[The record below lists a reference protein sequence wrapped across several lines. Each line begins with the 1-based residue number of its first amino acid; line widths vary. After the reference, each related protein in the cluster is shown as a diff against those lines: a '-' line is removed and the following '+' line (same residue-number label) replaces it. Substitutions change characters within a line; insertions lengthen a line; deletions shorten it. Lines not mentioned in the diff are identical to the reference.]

1 MNIHILVLVIAI
13 ALFGVLAFK
22 QMSALI
28 LAPLV
33 TIFVILCSGLPVL
46 ESLKGLFMPAA
57 TDYVTKYFLTFFV
70 GALFGAVY
78 QYTGAAESIARA
90 IAGLCRGKY
99 VAPIIMCITGILT
112 FGGVSGF
119 VVFFVIYPI
128 ALNLFKEGNLTRRL
142 IPAAISAGCWTW
154 SMSAPGS
161 PSIQNVIAMD
171 SLGTPSTAA
180 FVPSLITAIVMFALI
195 FVWLEVRARSFTKKG
210 IVFDDPTLKFQLT
223 AEELPNPDEEKDLP
237 NVIVAILPIILI
249 LVMFN
254 NPMHPFPVETSVFA
268 GVALA
273 TILMFKR
280 IKGVNEWIGVFNKG
294 AADSGVA
301 ILNTAIVVGFGGVVQ
316 NTQGFNDLVTALK
329 NMSMQPLVF
338 VMITVA
344 ICAGACGSASG
355 GMGVAFNALKDTY
368 IQMGVS
374 LPYVHRIAAIAA
386 GPLDT
391 LPHQGAQITLL
402 GICKLTHKEAY
413 WGYRC
418 YTDFHPIH
426 LLWCIHL
433 TCTVGL
439 IRKKIFSR
447 WLGMYSLRHCRNRIK
462 DKKSP
467 DFHLNEV
474 GIRSFF
480 RG

>member
-1 MNIHILVLVIAI
+1 MNLHILVLIIAI
-13 ALFGVLAFK
+13 ALFGILAFK

-33 TIFVILCSGLPVL
+33 TIFVIICSGLPIL
-46 ESLKGLFMPAA
+46 DSLKESFMPAA
-57 TDYVTKYFLTFFV
+57 SEYVTSYFLVFFV

-90 IAGLCRGKY
+90 IAGLCHGKF
-99 VAPIIMCITGILT
+99 VAPIIMCITGLLT

-128 ALNLFKEGNLTRRL
+128 ALNLFKEANLTRRL

-154 SMSAPGS
+154 SMSGPGS
-161 PSIQNVIAMD
+161 PSIQNVIAMENLD
-171 SLGTPSTAA
+171 TPSTAA
-180 FVPSLITAIVMFALI
+180 FIPSLITTVAMFLMI
-195 FVWLEVRARSFTKKG
+195 FIWLEMRARSFTKRG
-210 IVFDDPTLKFQLT
+210 LLFHDTTLKYQLSDD
-223 AEELPNPDEEKDLP
+223 ELPKDDKDKDLP
-237 NVIVAILPIILI
+237 NVIVAVLPIILI
-249 LVMFN
+249 LVLFN

-280 IKGVNEWIGVFNKG
+280 ISGITEWINVFNKG

-301 ILNTAIVVGFGGVVQ
+301 ILNTAIVVGFGGVVK
-316 NTQGFNDLVTALK
+316 NTQGFTDLVDALK
-329 NMSMQPLVF
+329 GMSMPPLVF

-355 GMGVAFNALKDTY
+355 GMGVAFNALKSTY
-368 IQMGVS
+368 IKMGIP
-374 LPYVHRIAAIAA
+374 LPYVHRISAIAA
-386 GPLDT
+386 GTLDT

-413 WGYRC
+413 ADIAVTQILIPFLSCGI
-418 YTDFHPIH
+418 FI
-426 LLWCIHL
+426 LLASF
-433 TCTVGL
+433 GL
-439 IRKKIFSR
+439 
-447 WLGMYSLRHCRNRIK
+447 
-462 DKKSP
+462 
-467 DFHLNEV
+467 
-474 GIRSFF
+474 
-480 RG
+480 

>member
-1 MNIHILVLVIAI
+1 MNIHILVLIIAI

-33 TIFVILCSGLPVL
+33 TIFVILCSGLPIL
-46 ESLKGLFMPAA
+46 DSLKGLFMPAA
-57 TDYVTKYFLTFFV
+57 TDYITKYFLTFFV

-90 IAGLCRGKY
+90 IAGLCHGKF

-210 IVFDDPTLKFQLT
+210 IVFDDPSLKYQLSP
-223 AEELPNPDEEKDLP
+223 EELPNPDEEKDLP

-249 LVMFN
+249 LVLFN

-273 TILMFKR
+273 TILMFRR

-355 GMGVAFNALKDTY
+355 GMGVAFNALTDTY
-368 IQMGVS
+368 LALGAK
-374 LPYVHRIAAIAA
+374 LPYIHRIATIAA
-386 GPLDT
+386 GTLDT

-413 WGYRC
+413 FDIAI
-418 YTDFHPIH
+418 TQIIIPFI
-426 LLWCIHL
+426 
-433 TCTVGL
+433 TCGL
-439 IRKKIFSR
+439 FIV
-447 WLGMYSLRHCRNRIK
+447 LAQMGL
-462 DKKSP
+462 
-467 DFHLNEV
+467 
-474 GIRSFF
+474 
-480 RG
+480 

>member
-33 TIFVILCSGLPVL
+33 TIFVILCSGLPIL

-57 TDYVTKYFLTFFV
+57 TDYITKYFLTFFV

-90 IAGLCRGKY
+90 IAGLCHGKF

-180 FVPSLITAIVMFALI
+180 FVPSLINCFILISGVFFGPVTGLLAGGIGSALSDLLTGYPQWI
-195 FVWLEVRARSFTKKG
+195 IPTLIIKG
-210 IVFDDPTLKFQLT
+210 IMGFVIGYIANRTGLT
-223 AEELPNPDEEKDLP
+223 VNMFKIRTAAAS
-237 NVIVAILPIILI
+237 IVGIIIMVVGYFIGGSILYGSIYTGATQIPG
-249 LVMFN
+249 LVM
-254 NPMHPFPVETSVFA
+254 E
-268 GVALA
+268 G
-273 TILMFKR
+273 
-280 IKGVNEWIGVFNKG
+280 
-294 AADSGVA
+294 
-301 ILNTAIVVGFGGVVQ
+301 IVGIVLFYV
-316 NTQGFNDLVTALK
+316 
-329 NMSMQPLVF
+329 
-338 VMITVA
+338 I
-344 ICAGACGSASG
+344 GSALQ
-355 GMGVAFNALKDTY
+355 AAHLPKY
-368 IQMGVS
+368 IQ
-374 LPYVHRIAAIAA
+374 R
-386 GPLDT
+386 
-391 LPHQGAQITLL
+391 
-402 GICKLTHKEAY
+402 LTQ
-413 WGYRC
+413 R
-418 YTDFHPIH
+418 
-426 LLWCIHL
+426 
-433 TCTVGL
+433 
-439 IRKKIFSR
+439 
-447 WLGMYSLRHCRNRIK
+447 
-462 DKKSP
+462 
-467 DFHLNEV
+467 
-474 GIRSFF
+474 
-480 RG
+480 

>member
-1 MNIHILVLVIAI
+1 MNIHILVLIIAI

-33 TIFVILCSGLPVL
+33 TIFVILCSGLPIL
-46 ESLKGLFMPAA
+46 DSLKGLFMPAA
-57 TDYVTKYFLTFFV
+57 TDYITKYFLTFFV

-90 IAGLCRGKY
+90 IAGLCHGKF

-180 FVPSLITAIVMFALI
+180 FVPSLLTAIVMFALI

-210 IVFDDPTLKFQLT
+210 IVFDDPSLKYQLSP
-223 AEELPNPDEEKDLP
+223 EELPNPDEEKDLP

-249 LVMFN
+249 LVLFN

-280 IKGVNEWIGVFNKG
+280 IKGVNAWIGVFNKG

-355 GMGVAFNALKDTY
+355 GMGVAFNALTDTY
-368 IQMGVS
+368 LALGAK
-374 LPYVHRIAAIAA
+374 LPYIHRIATIAA
-386 GPLDT
+386 GTLDT

-413 WGYRC
+413 FDIAITQIIIPFITCGL
-418 YTDFHPIH
+418 FI
-426 LLWCIHL
+426 LLAQM
-433 TCTVGL
+433 GL
-439 IRKKIFSR
+439 
-447 WLGMYSLRHCRNRIK
+447 
-462 DKKSP
+462 
-467 DFHLNEV
+467 
-474 GIRSFF
+474 
-480 RG
+480 